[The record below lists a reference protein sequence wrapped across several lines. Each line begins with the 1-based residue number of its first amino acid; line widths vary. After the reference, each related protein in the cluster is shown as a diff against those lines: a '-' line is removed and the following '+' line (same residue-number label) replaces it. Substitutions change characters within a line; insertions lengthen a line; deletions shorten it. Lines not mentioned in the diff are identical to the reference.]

1 MYTEERKKIM
11 NLLDLDDKNLDKI
24 FQNDFLAKNS
34 HNAHNLVSTFL
45 NFNKLVCTLPSS
57 LTDSILDLTNRDY
70 KWVVAILP

>member
-34 HNAHNLVSTFL
+34 HNGYDNYRT
-45 NFNKLVCTLPSS
+45 KLAL
-57 LTDSILDLTNRDY
+57 
-70 KWVVAILP
+70 